1 MDEGLSFEGIGGAK
15 FEELVGVALKPIRE
29 SCTAKQS
36 TLKADMAVSKRA
48 YIPGAKPE
56 TKVVLGHS

>member
-48 YIPGAKPE
+48 
-56 TKVVLGHS
+56 